1 MRESIHIDEAERKVL
16 ATFYGYTNIR
26 KRNGELF
33 GKLGDKYQELPKYH
47 TDLNAVRT
55 IEQRLSRSERKCY
68 CHVLIYNAINITYKL
83 YSSGY
88 LNRFEINKKQILLF
102 AEPYEKVAALITV
115 ITRK

>member
-1 MRESIHIDEAERKVL
+1 MKEPIHIDEAERKIL

-26 KRNGELF
+26 KRKGTLI
-33 GKLGDKYQELPKYH
+33 GKLGNNYKEIPKYH

-55 IEQRLSRSERKCY
+55 IEQHLSRAERKCY
-68 CHVLIYNAINITYKL
+68 CHVLIYNAINIKYKL

-102 AEPYEKVAALITV
+102 AEPYEKVAALVTV
-115 ITRK
+115 ITKK